1 MKRGIAAL
9 CVALSWACDRSEPP
23 ATTPPTSDAPPA
35 TTDTAEPEKACRDW
49 SSLDPSTLPP
59 LPDTPYSATLDAA
72 WRTVLAKH
80 YDPTLGCKDWPA
92 LRVQYGKEL
101 AKAKDEATAYR
112 VMNAMLGE
120 LGQSH
125 LALVP
130 PSADIRGEP
139 REGTTAGPALVPI
152 AVRYL
157 AEKVVIVD
165 DSAHGMKSGLPRG
178 ASIISVD
185 DTPVSSAIDVAKKNF
200 DRDVEVAFHVARTV
214 ESWLMC
220 PRGAKKK
227 VTYQLEGADKPV
239 DKKVACKEPKVEVVT
254 MGHLQM
260 PVSVEHRML
269 PKSKVGYVTFN
280 VWLMPVVPKLEAAIA
295 SLRKKGMQSL
305 VIDLRGNPGGV
316 GVMVVPVARML
327 MTEAAS
333 LGEMKMRE
341 GNQIFKIIEAPQDAF
356 TGPIAILVD
365 EGTGS
370 TSEIFAQA
378 LQDLGRVKVYGAG
391 PSQGA
396 ALPSLIEE
404 LPGGAKLQY
413 VVADYTSPK
422 GISVEGK
429 GVAPDTVVPESPA
442 DYAGGRDPVLDAAA
456 AALQTP
462 ATG

>member
-1 MKRGIAAL
+1 
-9 CVALSWACDRSEPP
+9 
-23 ATTPPTSDAPPA
+23 
-35 TTDTAEPEKACRDW
+35 
-49 SSLDPSTLPP
+49 
-59 LPDTPYSATLDAA
+59 
-72 WRTVLAKH
+72 
-80 YDPTLGCKDWPA
+80 
-92 LRVQYGKEL
+92 
-101 AKAKDEATAYR
+101 
-112 VMNAMLGE
+112 
-120 LGQSH
+120 
-125 LALVP
+125 
-130 PSADIRGEP
+130 
-139 REGTTAGPALVPI
+139 
-152 AVRYL
+152 
-157 AEKVVIVD
+157 
-165 DSAHGMKSGLPRG
+165 
-178 ASIISVD
+178 
-185 DTPVSSAIDVAKKNF
+185 
-200 DRDVEVAFHVARTV
+200 
-214 ESWLMC
+214 
-220 PRGAKKK
+220 
-227 VTYQLEGADKPV
+227 
-239 DKKVACKEPKVEVVT
+239 